1 MSGLSYST
9 VNSILRGKSETP
21 NLGTIIKIAS
31 AFSMTIIEFL
41 DVPEIVEYSFDD
53 MEEIDEDNALNVE
66 NSLWEIMPKVIST
79 LYTEIIIIICCAW
92 PTDPLRIIMS
102 PKTW

>member
-1 MSGLSYST
+1 MIANRINQLRKARGLSINGLANMSGLSYST

-31 AFSMTIIEFL
+31 AFSMTIIEFF

-53 MEEIDEDNALNVE
+53 MEEIDEDNALKE
-66 NSLWEIMPKVIST
+66 GNS
-79 LYTEIIIIICCAW
+79 
-92 PTDPLRIIMS
+92 
-102 PKTW
+102 

>member
-53 MEEIDEDNALNVE
+53 MEEIGEDNALKE
-66 NSLWEIMPKVIST
+66 GDS
-79 LYTEIIIIICCAW
+79 
-92 PTDPLRIIMS
+92 
-102 PKTW
+102 